1 MNEIITQIFQLYGYY
16 RIENSEVELFKSKS
30 IDDYWLVYNGE
41 PKTISHEFQ
50 SELLNQCKKAC
61 KERAL
66 EKNLNLLCLWQVD
79 NIDHSTISELH
90 YLEEDIHYF
99 KKHVLYFTLEEFQ
112 SLTKKLEEESIS
124 ELFINSPTNIDV
136 FNRYKPNINNN
147 TWESLLYRICIKLTF
162 MPIECEEGEDISN
175 LHTTH
180 EQNLINEAY
189 LNILDDITQNLDE
202 KYLEGSPEDLLNTI
216 SSSVVDKL

>member
-1 MNEIITQIFQLYGYY
+1 MNETIAKIFELYDYY
-16 RIENSEVELFKSKS
+16 SIENSSVKLFKSKS
-30 IDDYWLVYNGE
+30 IDDYWLVCNRE
-41 PKTISHEFQ
+41 PKAFTHEFQ
-50 SELLNQCKKAC
+50 SELLIECKKAC

-99 KKHVLYFTLEEFQ
+99 KKHVLYFTSEELQ
-112 SLTKKLEEESIS
+112 SLTKELEVESLS

-136 FNRYKPNINNN
+136 FNRYKPNINKN

-162 MPIECEEGEDISN
+162 MPIKCEEGEDISN
-175 LHTTH
+175 LNTTH
-180 EQNLINEAY
+180 QQRVMNEPY
-189 LNILDDITQNLDE
+189 LKILDDVTQNLDDNF
-202 KYLEGSPEDLLNTI
+202 LEGSPEDLLNSI
-216 SSSVVDKL
+216 SSSMVDKL